1 MGGNSMT
8 AGRKVNTQSQSWC
21 TPPKY
26 VNAIKSFFG
35 GKIDLDP
42 CSNAFSIVHAETE
55 FKLPETDGLKQPW
68 NYPTIYINPPYGA
81 DRKRGTTIKDW
92 LAKCALSH
100 NTYNAEIIALIPV
113 ASNTS
118 HWKKFIFGQASSICF
133 LYDTRLRFLVDGEDT
148 GKGAPMACCLVYW
161 GDNNQRFFHY
171 FIEYGA
177 VVDITR
183 LKGEKIGTE
192 HREFCQTLFEPNEAY
207 VPIKNTIYEQLENKL
222 NYPIES
228 APIEW
233 NRTFNIDFFITVREY
248 YIGLQIK
255 PESTKS
261 SINQYQWIEQNR
273 NNHHR
278 FTEKYKGKVFF
289 VFSKKNSAGKK
300 QIDNIEVIEEIKAEI
315 ERLKHL

>member
-1 MGGNSMT
+1 MT

-26 VNAIKSFFG
+26 VNAINKFFG

-42 CSNAFSIVHAETE
+42 CSNSFSIVHAQTE
-55 FKLPETDGLKQPW
+55 FKLPETDGLKQEW

-133 LYDTRLRFLVDGEDT
+133 LYDTRLRFLVDGKDT

-161 GDNNQRFFHY
+161 GYNTSKFFQH

-177 VVDITR
+177 VVDITH
-183 LKGEKIGTE
+183 LKGEKIGIGHQE
-192 HREFCQTLFEPNEAY
+192 SLLTLF
-207 VPIKNTIYEQLENKL
+207 
-222 NYPIES
+222 
-228 APIEW
+228 
-233 NRTFNIDFFITVREY
+233 D
-248 YIGLQIK
+248 
-255 PESTKS
+255 
-261 SINQYQWIEQNR
+261 
-273 NNHHR
+273 
-278 FTEKYKGKVFF
+278 TEKE
-289 VFSKKNSAGKK
+289 NTC
-300 QIDNIEVIEEIKAEI
+300 IKSTI
-315 ERLKHL
+315 L